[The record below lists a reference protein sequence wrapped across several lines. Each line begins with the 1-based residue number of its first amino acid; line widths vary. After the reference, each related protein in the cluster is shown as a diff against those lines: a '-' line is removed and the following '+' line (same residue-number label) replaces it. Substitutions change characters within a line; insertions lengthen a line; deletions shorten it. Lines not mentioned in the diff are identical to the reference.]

1 MKQTATLPFFVML
14 KLTKTDHCS
23 YETDGNAAV
32 LCDAETNKDR
42 QNAAMKE
49 TATLPFFVMLKLTK
63 TDQHSYERDVN
74 AAVLYDA
81 ETDKDRS
88 TQL

>member
-1 MKQTATLPFFVML
+1 MKEMSTLPFCM
-14 KLTKTDHCS
+14 
-23 YETDGNAAV
+23 
-32 LCDAETNKDR
+32 
-42 QNAAMKE
+42 
-49 TATLPFFVMLKLTK
+49 MLKLTK

-81 ETDKDRS
+81 ETDKDRP